1 MDAKPTE
8 RNNHNSQQKK
18 NFLIQTKSQNQ
29 FQELNNIIL
38 PLEKFLRHSKMPKSN
53 FISTDTVA
61 GLMGQQRSFEILFM
75 LGFH

>member
-38 PLEKFLRHSKMPKSN
+38 PLEKN
-53 FISTDTVA
+53 
-61 GLMGQQRSFEILFM
+61 
-75 LGFH
+75 